1 MGGPARI
8 AAAAARARVGGGR
21 GGQGQ
26 REKKGGPPHGSSMG
40 PDPSPVNRQRCYN
53 HADGEMARLA
63 PPGRRLRP
71 APPRRPR
78 QDAQARAQGRGGAD
92 RAPPRG
98 RPRGPEARLRAGDEA
113 LHRGELHRGQEG
125 LHRGRAPGAGHRAR
139 PEGADEPQEGR
150 PDAPEPAG
158 DRGEVI
164 PEALRSRLP
173 VPVPAP
179 VQRLGS
185 TAVEVYV
192 FFSSMSFRYKI
203 AGALLATLCLA
214 IGSLGLVTFSQQKRV
229 LQGEMSK
236 RAEVL
241 ALQLAGAGKT
251 ALLTKD
257 ELAVASVIRELQKM
271 PEMSYA
277 HVLDKDGKVFA
288 SSSLEAKNKL
298 LSGASDLA
306 AAGTKALF
314 FQETAVGG
322 DPVLEA
328 AVPIVSR
335 LDGREIRVGTARLGL
350 SRKELVAAVRRQ
362 KGIFVAVTA
371 GYILLGLGISF
382 ALGNVLSRQIVILV
396 TAMKVVSEGDLDHT
410 AAVESFDDVGRMA
423 ESFNDMIL
431 KLREK
436 LHMER
441 YLSQGTLALI
451 SKMRGG
457 EKMRLG
463 GERRRV
469 TVLFSDIRG
478 FTAMTEVLDAEE
490 IVGLLNLYLNLQAE
504 VVTQH
509 GGTVDKFVGDELMA
523 IFDGDGAE
531 ASAARAS
538 VEIHGF
544 IDSLNAAREKAGRR
558 LVRIGIGLNA
568 GEVIMGNMGSEQ
580 RMDYTVIGDPVNVA
594 ARLCGAAQPGQVIM
608 SRAVREALGE
618 DCACQALAPLP
629 VKGKKEPLEVFTL
642 LGMKNAQRRHRRKP
656 VKLPA
661 TFSLAGLT
669 DEPQP
674 ATVRDLSRSGCV
686 LEVRQPLG
694 AGSQLQLSV
703 EEPALDRL
711 SRWPVVVRHLR
722 KAGGGYLVGVM
733 FADLDDETAGQV
745 SEFVHKVDTVVAAR
759 PEPAEPPA
767 TLVEGPAEP

>member
-1 MGGPARI
+1 MI
-8 AAAAARARVGGGR
+8 
-21 GGQGQ
+21 
-26 REKKGGPPHGSSMG
+26 
-40 PDPSPVNRQRCYN
+40 PDV
-53 HADGEMARLA
+53 
-63 PPGRRLRP
+63 
-71 APPRRPR
+71 
-78 QDAQARAQGRGGAD
+78 
-92 RAPPRG
+92 
-98 RPRGPEARLRAGDEA
+98 
-113 LHRGELHRGQEG
+113 
-125 LHRGRAPGAGHRAR
+125 
-139 PEGADEPQEGR
+139 
-150 PDAPEPAG
+150 
-158 DRGEVI
+158 
-164 PEALRSRLP
+164 LRSRLP
-173 VPVPAP
+173 GS

-185 TAVEVYV
+185 TAVQVYV

-257 ELAVASVIRELQKM
+257 ELAVAAVIRELQKM
-271 PEMSYA
+271 PEMAYA
-277 HVLDKDGKVFA
+277 HVLGRDGTVFA

-298 LSGASDLA
+298 LSGPSDLA
-306 AAGTKALF
+306 AAGAKTLF
-314 FQETAVGG
+314 FQETFVGG

-350 SRKELVAAVRRQ
+350 SRRELVAAVRRQ
-362 KGIFVAVTA
+362 KGLFMGVTA
-371 GYILLGLGISF
+371 AYILLGLGISF

-396 TAMKVVSEGDLDHT
+396 TAMRVVSEGDLNHT

-441 YLSQGTLALI
+441 YLSSGTLALI
-451 SKMRGG
+451 SKMRGD
-457 EKMRLG
+457 ERMRLG

-478 FTAMTEVLDAEE
+478 FTAMTELLDAEE

-531 ASAARAS
+531 QSAARAS

-544 IDSLNAAREKAGRR
+544 IESLNAAREKAGRR

-594 ARLCGAAQPGQVIM
+594 ARLCGAAKPGQVIM

-618 DCACQALAPLP
+618 ECACQALAPLP

-642 LGMKNAQRRHRRKP
+642 LAMKNAQRRHRRKP

-661 TFSLAGLT
+661 SFSLAGLT

-674 ATVRDLSRSGCV
+674 ATVRDLSQSGCV

-711 SRWPVVVRHLR
+711 RRWPVVVRHLR
-722 KAGGGYLVGVM
+722 KVAGGYLVGVM

-745 SEFVHKVDTVVAAR
+745 SEFVHKVDSVVAAR
-759 PEPAEPPA
+759 PAPAELPA
-767 TLVEGPAEP
+767 PLVEGPAEP